1 MGATSKE
8 TTMKLS
14 PEEARQRIRECQRR
28 YREAHREEIREK
40 QKEARLADPEAYRA
54 RRRAAYHRSMDALV
68 EAGFEKLPPGRKR
81 LYTPEEAV
89 QVAKAQRFQSYV
101 RRQERIGAIRC
112 AEAPREP

>member
-1 MGATSKE
+1 
-8 TTMKLS
+8 MKLS

-54 RRRAAYHRSMDALV
+54 RRRAAYHRSMDNLV
-68 EAGFEKLPPGRKR
+68 QNGFEKLPPGRKR

-89 QVAKAQRFQSYV
+89 TVAKAQRFQSYL
-101 RRQERIGAIRC
+101 RRQERIAAARS
-112 AEAPREP
+112 EAFSELRQDAH

>member
-14 PEEARQRIRECQRR
+14 PEEARQRIRECQKR

-81 LYTPEEAV
+81 LYTPEEALE
-89 QVAKAQRFQSYV
+89 VAKAQRKESYL
-101 RRQERIGAIRC
+101 RRQERIQAAR
-112 AEAPREP
+112 A